1 MNITLIWTP
10 DIFSNSLFSYLPQ
23 FHSSFLSKQ
32 LENEKID
39 FICVARDDNTIST
52 AYSIRENINSRN
64 VYVLPYISSKDDS
77 FGQKLEDST
86 WVLKYNKSDHKND
99 NDNDKNDND
108 KNDKNNNNKFTNP
121 LGSTKFEEVCL
132 PYIKNLLVVRNGYN
146 VYNVYNYN
154 KNPKTDFTV
163 LIVSDTDF
171 LRQYFS
177 YEIQPG
183 QLYRQTFIYNEF
195 YDIIPSHRRDMPIE
209 QIGKWYTNYSN
220 SINIESFKIFL

>member
-10 DIFSNSLFSYLPQ
+10 DIFSNSLCSSLPQ

-32 LENEKID
+32 LENETID

-52 AYSIRENINSRN
+52 AYSIREHINSRN
-64 VYVLPYISSKDDS
+64 IYVLPYISSKNDS
-77 FGQKLEDST
+77 FGLKLEDST
-86 WVLKYNKSDHKND
+86 WVLKYNKSDHSGHS
-99 NDNDKNDND
+99 NDKNDT
-108 KNDKNNNNKFTNP
+108 NNKFTNP

-132 PYIKNLLVVRNGYN
+132 PYIKNLLIV
-146 VYNVYNYN
+146 
-154 KNPKTDFTV
+154 KNISKNSKKPDFTV

-177 YEIQPG
+177 CDIEPG
-183 QLYRQTFIYNEF
+183 QIYWQKFVYNEL
-195 YDIIPSHRRDMPIE
+195 YDIIPSHRKNMPIE
-209 QIGKWYTNYSN
+209 QIGKWYTKYSN

>member
-10 DIFSNSLFSYLPQ
+10 DIFSNSLFSSLPQ

-32 LENEKID
+32 LENETID

-52 AYSIRENINSRN
+52 AYYIRENINSRN

-77 FGQKLEDST
+77 FGLKLEDST
-86 WVLKYNKSDHKND
+86 WVLKYNKSDHKN
-99 NDNDKNDND
+99 KNDD
-108 KNDKNNNNKFTNP
+108 NDKNNNNKFTNP

-146 VYNVYNYN
+146 YN

-177 YEIQPG
+177 YEIQQG

-195 YDIIPSHRRDMPIE
+195 YDIIPTHRRDMPIE